1 MTAKKTKAQKALD
14 KLYDDAFERLG
25 SRIQFNMFDLSK
37 IRDESI
43 LEFQSGKSMNEA
55 VTAVIAKY
63 RQT

>member
-43 LEFQSGKSMNEA
+43 LAFQSGKSMNEA